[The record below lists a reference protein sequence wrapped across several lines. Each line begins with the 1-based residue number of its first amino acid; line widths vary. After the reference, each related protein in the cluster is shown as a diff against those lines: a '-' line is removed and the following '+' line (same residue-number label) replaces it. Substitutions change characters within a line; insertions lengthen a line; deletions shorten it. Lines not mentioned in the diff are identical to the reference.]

1 MKEPFVRS
9 FFVAVLMLLHFSSAQ
24 AAGDLTQQQPVEI
37 MVRLGNEQN
46 ALQFF
51 PDTIQLET
59 GKLFK
64 LILFNASPEKHYFS
78 SDSFSQAV
86 FTRKVQ
92 VNGGDGKAL
101 AEVKGHIRE
110 IEVYPKG
117 TTEWWLVPIK
127 TGEFGD
133 LKCTFPGHAEKGML
147 GKIVI
152 K

>member
-24 AAGDLTQQQPVEI
+24 AAGDLTQQSPIELRVQ
-37 MVRLGNEQN
+37 LGNEGGD
-46 ALQFF
+46 LRFY
-51 PDTIQLET
+51 PDTLQLET
-59 GKLFK
+59 GKLYR
-64 LILFNASPEKHYFS
+64 LVLFNPSPEKHYLS
-78 SDSFSQAV
+78 SDGLSQSV

-133 LKCTFPGHAEKGML
+133 LKCTIPGHAEKGML

>member
-1 MKEPFVRS
+1 MKPLCFVLVTIVWGLPI
-9 FFVAVLMLLHFSSAQ
+9 FLSSAQ
-24 AAGDLTQQQPVEI
+24 GAGDLTQQQAVEI

-46 ALQFF
+46 AFRFF

-64 LILFNASPEKHYFS
+64 LILFNPSPEKHYFS

-92 VNGGDGKAL
+92 VNGGDGKPI
-101 AEVKGHIRE
+101 AEVKGHVRE

-117 TTEWWLVPIK
+117 TTEWWLVPLK
-127 TGEFGD
+127 TGEFQD
-133 LKCTFPGHAEKGML
+133 LKCTISGHAESGMV